1 MFIVLSPAKTLDYDS
16 PLPDLPEQTQPRLL
30 DDSAELIAHL
40 QAKSVEEIASL
51 MKVSTGIA
59 QTNAQRFADWQ
70 KSMTGPQARPAGLAF
85 SGDVY
90 AGLAMSHF
98 SQPQLRAA
106 QQRLRLLS
114 GLYGLLRPLDRIRP
128 YRLEMST
135 RLATERGNNLY
146 QFWGRKLTELLAADM
161 KQQGSE
167 VLINLAS
174 QEYFKA
180 IQPEALPARIMTPVF
195 QDEKN
200 GQYKVISFYAKK
212 ARGMMAAWLLQ
223 NDITTPSG
231 LTGFDMAGY
240 VYSPE
245 ASTPEK
251 PVFRRAQA
259 R

>member
-1 MFIVLSPAKTLDYDS
+1 MFIVLSPAKTLDYET
-16 PLPDLPEQTQPRLL
+16 PLPSLPEQTRPRLL

-40 QAKSVEEIASL
+40 QAKSVDEIASL
-51 MKVSTGIA
+51 MKVSNGIA

-70 KSMTGPQARPAGLAF
+70 KSMTGSQARPAGLAF

-90 AGLAMSHF
+90 EGLAMSQF
-98 SQPQLRAA
+98 SQEQLRTA

-146 QFWGRKLTELLAADM
+146 QFWGSKPTELLAADM
-161 KQQGSE
+161 AQQGSD
-167 VLINLAS
+167 VLVNLAS
-174 QEYFKA
+174 QEYFKV
-180 IQPEALPARIMTPVF
+180 IRTRELPARIVTPVF

-223 NDITTPSG
+223 NDITTLSG
-231 LTGFDMAGY
+231 LTGFDVAGY
-240 VYSPE
+240 IYHPE
-245 ASTPEK
+245 ASTPDK

-259 R
+259 G